1 MYEIDLLRGIVYKGI
16 KGFVIRYDNNKMFIL
31 EQGSKVYLTED
42 NSIILELESLV
53 VC

>member
-1 MYEIDLLRGIVYKGI
+1 MYEIDLLRGIVYKGTRGFAI
-16 KGFVIRYDNNKMFIL
+16 KYDNNKMYVI
-31 EQGSKVYLTED
+31 EQGEKVYLTED